1 MSQLLKSIVVEAT
14 EKHTGTVIWLH
25 GLGDSGAGWLFFVEE
40 LAPLFPHI
48 KWILPT
54 APLIKVEA
62 NGNALLPAWFNVPSF
77 DKSAN
82 LKKTDSKGMI
92 HSSNLI
98 NQLIQTEIDSG
109 TPSDKIILGGFS
121 QGCVITLLTG
131 YSTHHKLGGIIGCSG
146 WLGVI
151 EGIENIGTE
160 TNKQTPFLI
169 CHGENDLIVK
179 PKYGQATAK
188 YLNKIGFKTEFKL
201 YPELGHGAGLQEIE
215 DITSYI
221 KDRLPSSQ
229 TYKSKI

>member
-1 MSQLLKSIVVEAT
+1 MSKSLKAIVIEPK

-25 GLGDSGAGWLFFVEE
+25 GFGDTGAGWLFLVEE
-40 LAPLFPHI
+40 LGPLFPHI

-54 APLIKVEA
+54 APLKKVEA
-62 NGNALLPAWFNVPSF
+62 NAGQLTTAWFDIPGF

-82 LKKTDSKGMI
+82 LKKTDSKGMVD
-92 HSSNLI
+92 SSKLVND
-98 NQLIQTEIDSG
+98 LIQTEIDSG
-109 TPSDKIILGGFS
+109 IPSDRIILGGFS

-131 YSTHHKLGGIIGCSG
+131 YSTHHKLAGIIGCSG

-169 CHGENDLIVK
+169 CHGDEDVVVK
-179 PKYGQATAK
+179 SKYGQATAK
-188 YLNKIGFKTEFKL
+188 YLNKIGFKAEFKL
-201 YPELGHGAGLQEIE
+201 YPGLGHAAGLQEIE

-221 KDRLPSSQ
+221 RERLPPQSH
-229 TYKSKI
+229 TSKL